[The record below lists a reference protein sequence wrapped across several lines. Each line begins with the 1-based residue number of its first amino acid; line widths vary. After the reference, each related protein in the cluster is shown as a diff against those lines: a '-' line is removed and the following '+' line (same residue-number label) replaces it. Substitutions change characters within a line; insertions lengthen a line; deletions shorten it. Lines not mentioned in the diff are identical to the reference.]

1 MRKLRLMVEDLN
13 PQEYLDRLRH
23 QFPDIRPYG
32 EDDWDW
38 NWADEGMEALE
49 AGDYAWAE
57 YRFQQLIASQPNHS
71 DGYEGLALVYQ
82 ALGFK
87 RQALILI
94 EEAFRIAKEHRQK
107 DWIDQEVLD
116 EIRLERE
123 RIRAMPDEAEEAVD
137 VGRADP
143 EEEEPIP

>member
-1 MRKLRLMVEDLN
+1 MFEELT

-49 AGDYAWAE
+49 AGDYGWAE
-57 YRFQQLIASQPNHS
+57 YRFQQLIASQPNHC
-71 DGYEGLALVYQ
+71 DGYEGLALVYR

-94 EEAFRIAKEHRQK
+94 EEALRIAQEHREK
-107 DWIDQEVLD
+107 DWIDQEVVD
-116 EIRLERE
+116 EIRLERDM
-123 RIRAMPDEAEEAVD
+123 IRAMPDETPEAAD
-137 VGRADP
+137 MDFRDP
-143 EEEEPIP
+143 EEEDESIP